1 MGRSRITEDLI
12 VDETSSLKFHDCTAF
27 FKLDIRQEYH
37 QLLHYPESRKIATF
51 STSWGN
57 MRPKRLI
64 FKQKHRKF
72 FLMKLST
79 EPARRKK
86 RGGACTTRH
95 WKQSCKEQQILESLS
110 TLRSARL
117 ESKRWSSVD
126 RNSQVEKF
134 RVVKESSPT
143 KKLREVSVEWPN
155 TDQSSS
161 KIRITNCTLAK
172 ADP

>member
-1 MGRSRITEDLI
+1 MIVLYSSNLTRGRGTINSYSIKSSGKLPLSALRG
-12 VDETSSLKFHDCTAF
+12 ETCDWSVWF
-27 FKLDIRQEYH
+27 
-37 QLLHYPESRKIATF
+37 
-51 STSWGN
+51 
-57 MRPKRLI
+57 

-72 FLMKLST
+72 SLMKLST

-95 WKQSCKEQQILESLS
+95 WKQSCREQRILESLS
-110 TLRSARL
+110 TLRSASL
-117 ESKRWSSVD
+117 ESKRERELCGRKFTKD
-126 RNSQVEKF
+126 GLMLNPEKF
-134 RVVKESSPT
+134 RGVKESSPP

-161 KIRITNCTLAK
+161 KIHITNCTLAK

>member
-1 MGRSRITEDLI
+1 MIVLHSSNLTYGRGTINCYIIRSPG
-12 VDETSSLKFHDCTAF
+12 
-27 FKLDIRQEYH
+27 KLPLSALRGGTGDR
-37 QLLHYPESRKIATF
+37 SVWSFR
-51 STSWGN
+51 
-57 MRPKRLI
+57 
-64 FKQKHRKF
+64 QKHRMF

-117 ESKRWSSVD
+117 ESKRESSVD

-134 RVVKESSPT
+134 RVVKESSPP

-161 KIRITNCTLAK
+161 KIRITNCTLAR